1 MRPMRMF
8 LVLLAVGA
16 GTFAGYLVGDR
27 GEVDLMSGM
36 IGAAALLAIAMAWM
50 MPADAPRRTVSLRP
64 RGARPAPA
72 VERPA
77 LTPEDAARQREQERI
92 LSGAQVGVRLV
103 ETGRNQIAVIK
114 VLRTYL
120 DIGLKDGKDLSDRA
134 KQGGRPLV
142 AEAMGASR
150 ARDFAREMENAGG
163 RLEFEETAT
172 R

>member
-1 MRPMRMF
+1 M
-8 LVLLAVGA
+8 
-16 GTFAGYLVGDR
+16 
-27 GEVDLMSGM
+27 
-36 IGAAALLAIAMAWM
+36 
-50 MPADAPRRTVSLRP
+50 
-64 RGARPAPA
+64 
-72 VERPA
+72 
-77 LTPEDAARQREQERI
+77 
-92 LSGAQVGVRLV
+92 RLV

-163 RLEFEETAT
+163 RLEFEETVT